1 MIWIF
6 SHCFQISRKLGAAL
20 LSLELVLSIIQPG
33 KYYVAHGSWIP
44 PYARQHE
51 HNSMSCKDLSL
62 VPLIWLPI
70 LSMWPAAP
78 HLLLANDVHYGN
90 TVHRVGLLPAAALY
104 TFYSAQTAGWGEG
117 DDLALWS
124 YGWTRSPSFSL
135 AITLCTELL
144 FFKIHG
150 INYLENVSTLKKY
163 LVKFKLVKK
172 I

>member
-70 LSMWPAAP
+70 ISLWPAAP

-90 TVHRVGLLPAAALY
+90 TVHRVRLLPAAALY
-104 TFYSAQTAGWGEG
+104 TFYSAQTAGWGEEMMRRY
-117 DDLALWS
+117 DLMDGHGVHHLAWHRHCVL
-124 YGWTRSPSFSL
+124 SPL
-135 AITLCTELL
+135 VV
-144 FFKIHG
+144 KIHG